1 MKQSVG
7 APPLI
12 VLVDDEQQILFSCA
26 TILRRGGLNN
36 LHTIDDGRALLP
48 FLAEHLPALIVLD
61 LAMPHVFG
69 VDLLNRV
76 TADYPQVPVIVMT
89 ATTELDTA
97 VECMK
102 QGAFDYLVKPVE
114 QSRYLSS
121 VKRALELNSL
131 RQMNLSLK
139 ERLLA
144 GKAPSKS
151 VFAEIITQ
159 SPAMKSIFSYLE
171 VVAVS
176 GQPVLITGETG
187 VGKELF
193 ANATH
198 ALSKRTGDFVAVN
211 VAGLDDVVFSDT
223 LFGHKKGA
231 YTGADQ
237 AREGMIAKAGGGTLF
252 LDEIGDLNIASQVK
266 LLRLLQGGEYYPLG
280 SDVPR
285 LSDARIIVATNQDLG
300 TSMAEGR
307 FRKDLYFRL
316 CAHQITIPPLRER
329 KEDLPLLFDHFV
341 GEAASSLSMERP
353 ASRPELFDV
362 LENYSFPGNVREF
375 RAMVHD
381 AVAQNKS
388 GVPMLESLGKKT
400 GCKVNPRQADSSG
413 SGMDQIPGNRQD
425 HFFTLKEAE
434 ESLIAEALRRSG
446 GNQGPAAALLGITRQ
461 ALNQRLAKKK
471 TASAAPS
478 EL

>member
-1 MKQSVG
+1 MKQTAG
-7 APPLI
+7 APPLV
-12 VLVDDEQQILFSCA
+12 VLVDDEPQLLFSCA
-26 TILRRGGLNN
+26 TILRRAGLNN

-61 LAMPHVFG
+61 LTMPHVAG
-69 VDLLNRV
+69 IDLLNRV
-76 TADYPQVPVIVMT
+76 TAEYPQVPVIVMT

-121 VKRALELNSL
+121 VKRALELNGL

-139 ERLLA
+139 ESLLA
-144 GKAPSKS
+144 GKAPDKNA
-151 VFAEIITQ
+151 FAEIITQ
-159 SPAMKSIFSYLE
+159 CPAMKAIFSYLE

-176 GQPVLITGETG
+176 SQPILITGETG

-193 ANATH
+193 ANAVH
-198 ALSKRTGDFVAVN
+198 ALSRRTGEFVAVN

-252 LDEIGDLNIASQVK
+252 LDEIGDLNTASQVK
-266 LLRLLQGGEYYPLG
+266 LLRLLQEGEYYPLG
-280 SDVPR
+280 SDVIR
-285 LSDARIIVATNQDLG
+285 RSDARIIVATNQELSA
-300 TSMAEGR
+300 TMTEGR

-329 KEDLPLLFDHFV
+329 KEDIPLLFEQFA
-341 GEAASSLSMERP
+341 GEAARSLSMERP
-353 ASRPELFDV
+353 TTSQEIYYC
-362 LENYSFPGNVREF
+362 LEAYAFPGNVREF
-375 RAMVHD
+375 KAMVFD
-381 AVAQNKS
+381 AVAQGKN
-388 GVPMLESLGKKT
+388 GVPMLESIRKKT
-400 GCKVNPRQADSSG
+400 GSELTARQTENSVG
-413 SGMDQIPGNRQD
+413 EINQFLGHRQD
-425 HFFTLKEAE
+425 RFPTLKEAE
-434 ESLIAEALRRSG
+434 EALITEALRRSG
-446 GNQGPAAALLGITRQ
+446 GNQGPAAGLLGITRQ
-461 ALNQRLAKKK
+461 ALNQRLVKKK
-471 TASAAPS
+471 ADPHRN
-478 EL
+478 

>member
-1 MKQSVG
+1 MKKTAAAS
-7 APPLI
+7 PLI
-12 VLVDDEQQILFSCA
+12 VLVDDEPQLLFSCA
-26 TILRRGGLNN
+26 TILRRAGLDN

-61 LAMPHVFG
+61 LTMPYLSG

-76 TADYPQVPVIVMT
+76 MAEYPQVPVIVMT

-102 QGAFDYLVKPVE
+102 LGAFDYLVKPVE

-121 VKRALELNSL
+121 VKRALELGSL
-131 RQMNLSLK
+131 RQMHLSLK

-144 GKAPSKS
+144 GKDPGKS
-151 VFAEIITQ
+151 AFADITTQ
-159 SPAMKSIFSYLE
+159 CPAMKAIFSYLE

-176 GQPVLITGETG
+176 SQPILITGETG

-193 ANATH
+193 ANAVH
-198 ALSKRTGDFVAVN
+198 ALSRRTGEFVAVN

-252 LDEIGDLNIASQVK
+252 LDEIGDLNTASQVK
-266 LLRLLQGGEYYPLG
+266 LLRLLQEGDYYPLG
-280 SDVPR
+280 SDVAR
-285 LSDARIIVATNQDLG
+285 RSDARIIVATNQELNA
-300 TSMAEGR
+300 TMAEGR

-316 CAHQITIPPLRER
+316 CAHQITIPPLRKR
-329 KEDLPLLFDHFV
+329 KEDIPLLFEHFV
-341 GEAASSLSMERP
+341 EEAASSLSMERP
-353 ASRPELFDV
+353 TAPPELFDC
-362 LENYSFPGNVREF
+362 LEAYTFPGNVREF

-381 AVAQNKS
+381 AVAQKKN
-388 GVPMLESLGKKT
+388 GVPMLESMREKT
-400 GCKVNPRQADSSG
+400 GYKLPPRQADDTG
-413 SGMDQIPGNRQD
+413 GEITKLPGQRQD
-425 HFFTLKEAE
+425 HFPTLKEAE
-434 ESLIAEALRRSG
+434 EELITEALRRSG
-446 GNQGPAAALLGITRQ
+446 GSQGPAASLLGITRQ
-461 ALNQRLAKKK
+461 ALNQRLTRKKAD
-471 TASAAPS
+471 TP
-478 EL
+478 

>member
-1 MKQSVG
+1 MKQTAG

-12 VLVDDEQQILFSCA
+12 VLVDDEPQLLFSCA
-26 TILRRGGLNN
+26 TILRRAGLSN
-36 LHTIDDGRALLP
+36 LHTINDGQTLFP

-61 LAMPHVFG
+61 LTMPHVAG
-69 VDLLNRV
+69 LDLLNRV
-76 TADYPQVPVIVMT
+76 TAEYPQVPVIVMT

-139 ERLLA
+139 ESLLA
-144 GKAPSKS
+144 GKSPNKS
-151 VFAEIITQ
+151 AFAEIITQ
-159 SPAMKSIFSYLE
+159 STAMKAIFSYLE

-176 GQPVLITGETG
+176 SQPILITGETG

-193 ANATH
+193 SNAVH
-198 ALSKRTGDFVAVN
+198 ALSRRTGEFVAVN

-252 LDEIGDLNIASQVK
+252 LDEIGDLNTASQVK
-266 LLRLLQGGEYYPLG
+266 LLRLLQEGEYYPLG
-280 SDVPR
+280 SDVAR
-285 LSDARIIVATNQDLG
+285 RSDARIIVATNQELSA
-300 TSMAEGR
+300 TMTEGR

-329 KEDLPLLFDHFV
+329 KDDLPLLFEHFV
-341 GEAASSLSMERP
+341 NEAASSLSMERP
-353 ASRPELFDV
+353 SFSSELFDC
-362 LENYSFPGNVREF
+362 LKEYAFPGNVREF
-375 RAMVHD
+375 KAMVHD
-381 AVAQNKS
+381 AVAQNKN
-388 GVPMLESLGKKT
+388 GVPMLESMRKKT
-400 GCKVNPRQADSSG
+400 GFKPSPRQTDNSEG
-413 SGMDQIPGNRQD
+413 ETNRFLEHKQYR
-425 HFFTLKEAE
+425 FPTLKEAE
-434 ESLIAEALRRSG
+434 EELITEALRRSG
-446 GNQGPAAALLGITRQ
+446 GSQGPAAALLGITRQ
-461 ALNQRLAKKK
+461 ALNQRLTRKK
-471 TASAAPS
+471 ADSN
-478 EL
+478 